1 MTTKTT
7 SGTEAYDV
15 VVIGAGISGM
25 YALIR
30 LRALGFTARAFEAG
44 SDVGGTWYW
53 NRYPGARFDS
63 ESYSYAFS
71 FDPELMEEWNWSEHF
86 AAQPETHR
94 YLRRVAEK
102 YDLRRDI
109 EFNARVA
116 SAEYDETE
124 KTWVVT
130 TEGGRSVRSQFV
142 MTAIGILS
150 EPFIPATPGRDS
162 FKGRSW
168 HTSHWPKEA
177 VDLSG
182 QRVAVIG
189 TGATAVQLI
198 TEISKN
204 IGHLTVFQRTA
215 NYTKPLRNQ
224 PIREEE
230 QRALKDRY
238 PEIFGRCKQTFGAFL
253 HDIDP
258 RSIFDLEPDAQ
269 REHLE
274 RLWNEPG
281 FGFWLG
287 NFMDTF
293 TDRKACEV
301 VSAFVREKIRERVK
315 DPAVAEKLIPTDHPF
330 GTKRVPLESG
340 YYEAFNRPN
349 VELVDLKQHPI
360 VRITETG
367 LETTEKA
374 YDFDIII
381 YATGFD
387 AVIGSFGRIRIRGRN
402 GQLLKDA
409 WADGPQT
416 FLGLQSPGFPNLFT
430 IVGPH
435 NAAAFCNIPRCIE
448 QNVDW
453 VCSAIA
459 HLRKEGRRSMEA
471 STDAA
476 SEWTTHVNEQ
486 VEQMLIGQT
495 NSWFMGSNIPG
506 KRRGF
511 LAYFGGAPAYRLRCA
526 QSVANGYE
534 GFRIS

>member
-1 MTTKTT
+1 MTTQTM
-7 SGTEAYDV
+7 SGIDTYDV

-30 LRALGFTARAFEAG
+30 LRALGFRARVFEAG

-71 FDPELMEEWNWSEHF
+71 FDPELLEEWNWSEHF

-109 EFNARVA
+109 EFNTRIAA
-116 SAEYDETE
+116 AEFQESDS
-124 KTWVVT
+124 TWIVT
-130 TEGGRSVRSQFV
+130 TEAGRQVRSRFV
-142 MTAIGILS
+142 LTAIGILS
-150 EPFIPATPGRDS
+150 APYFPPIPGRDR

-168 HTSHWPKEA
+168 HTSHWPKEP
-177 VDLSG
+177 VDLG
-182 QRVAVIG
+182 DQRVAVIG

-198 TEISKN
+198 TEIAKN
-204 IGHLTVFQRTA
+204 VGQLTVFQRTA

-224 PIREEE
+224 PIRDEE

-238 PEIFGRCKQTFGAFL
+238 PEIFGRCKQTFGAFI

-258 RSIFDLEPDAQ
+258 RSIFELEPEAQ
-269 REHLE
+269 RQHLE

-293 TDRKACEV
+293 TDRKACEI

-315 DPAVAEKLIPTDHPF
+315 DPAVADKLVPTDHPF

-340 YYEAFNRPN
+340 YYEAFNR
-349 VELVDLKQHPI
+349 VDIKKHPI
-360 VRITETG
+360 QRITETG
-367 LETTEKA
+367 LETSERS
-374 YDFDIII
+374 YDVDIIV

-387 AVIGSFGRIRIRGRN
+387 AVTGAFGRITIRGRN
-402 GQLLKDA
+402 GELLKDK
-409 WADGPQT
+409 WAEGPQT
-416 FLGLQSPGFPNLFT
+416 LLGLQIAGFPNLFT

-435 NAAAFCNIPRCIE
+435 NSAAFCNIPRCIE

-459 HLRKEGRRSMEA
+459 HLRTVRRNSIEA
-471 STDAA
+471 TLEAE
-476 SEWTTHVNEQ
+476 SEWTAHVNEQ
-486 VEQMLIGQT
+486 VGQMLIGQT
-495 NSWFMGSNIPG
+495 DSWFMGSNIPG
-506 KRRGF
+506 KKRGF